1 MPTPIVVRVFRG
13 DDLLRTEQFSREI
26 IKIGRLASAH
36 LVLDEEGIARIHAV
50 IEVAPGGAL
59 SIIDMGS
66 AGGTVVNGKKV
77 SRSTVEPGDVVSIG
91 PLSLVVDVG
100 DEAAVA
106 AEPAAQAPVAP
117 APPAPAAPAPAQA
130 PAPRATAMGI
140 PAAKPAASA
149 RATVAA
155 IPAVAAPAPAPA

>member
-1 MPTPIVVRVFRG
+1 MPTPISVRVFRG

-77 SRSTVEPGDVVSIG
+77 SRAALEAGDVISIG
-91 PLSLVVDVG
+91 PLRLVVDHG
-100 DEAAVA
+100 DEVAVA
-106 AEPAAQAPVAP
+106 APVAEQ
-117 APPAPAAPAPAQA
+117 AAPAPAPAPAAA
-130 PAPRATAMGI
+130 PAPRATAVGI
-140 PAAKPAASA
+140 PAARPPLGA

-155 IPAVAAPAPAPA
+155 IPA

>member
-1 MPTPIVVRVFRG
+1 MPTPISVRVFRG

-77 SRSTVEPGDVVSIG
+77 SRAALEPGDVISIG
-91 PLSLVVDVG
+91 PLRLVVDLG
-100 DEAAVA
+100 EEAAVA
-106 AEPAAQAPVAP
+106 APAVEQAA
-117 APPAPAAPAPAQA
+117 PAPAAPAPAPA
-130 PAPRATAMGI
+130 PAPRATAVGI
-140 PAAKPAASA
+140 PAARQPLGA
-149 RATVAA
+149 RATVGA
-155 IPAVAAPAPAPA
+155 

>member
-1 MPTPIVVRVFRG
+1 MPTPISVRVFRG

-77 SRSTVEPGDVVSIG
+77 SRAALEPGDVISIG
-91 PLSLVVDVG
+91 PLRLVIDVAEG
-100 DEAAVA
+100 AEQPVE
-106 AEPAAQAPVAP
+106 EPAAA
-117 APPAPAAPAPAQA
+117 
-130 PAPRATAMGI
+130 
-140 PAAKPAASA
+140 
-149 RATVAA
+149 
-155 IPAVAAPAPAPA
+155 

>member
-1 MPTPIVVRVFRG
+1 MPTPISVRVFRG

-77 SRSTVEPGDVVSIG
+77 SRAPLEPGDVVTIG
-91 PLSLVVDVG
+91 PLRLVVDVG
-100 DEAAVA
+100 EEAAVA
-106 AEPAAQAPVAP
+106 EAP
-117 APPAPAAPAPAQA
+117 AEAPAAAPAPERAA
-130 PAPRATAMGI
+130 PV
-140 PAAKPAASA
+140 PASQ
-149 RATVAA
+149 RATVVGMPAA
-155 IPAVAAPAPAPA
+155 AAP